1 MKDILLY
8 KVMPFVAMVFL
19 SYVTLFTSNVFL
31 ILSLI
36 FIIPYFFHRR
46 KLFFTNKYLM
56 LFFVMGLFG
65 SIINLIGT
73 NNGIGGTINFIVS
86 VGIAIFCIENVNFS
100 RFFVLVLGLY
110 TVYFLYSGLF
120 VNNISFYSLYDDIGM
135 SRNYPGF
142 IMCACCCYWGF
153 FKYIKKQEF
162 TVILPILC
170 TVFAFFL
177 DGRSSLGVLFGISLF
192 CLYYT
197 FRKILIVFALCVAII
212 LIYYID
218 DIINLF
224 LLTNMANN
232 GMETGR
238 YVIWRGYLEH
248 LDLATLILGLNTMD
262 VPEVRAV
269 NGNPHNAF
277 LNFHYRMGLFGLIG
291 LLLIIYR
298 SIKVLV
304 NKERFV
310 MLAFMAFLLFR
321 IFFDACLGSTTDYII
336 YAIFLYP
343 ILYNH
348 KVFRRI
354 RRKLV
359 YNKVLSRHKR
369 TFIRNDKLIKVFQQ
383 VEKII

>member
-1 MKDILLY
+1 
-8 KVMPFVAMVFL
+8 MPFVAMVFL
-19 SYVTLFTSNVFL
+19 SNVTIFTSNVFL

-36 FIIPYFFHRR
+36 LIIPYFFHRR

-120 VNNISFYSLYDDIGM
+120 VNNISFNSLYDDIGM

-197 FRKILIVFALCVAII
+197 FRKILIVFIV
-212 LIYYID
+212 
-218 DIINLF
+218 F
-224 LLTNMANN
+224 LL
-232 GMETGR
+232 
-238 YVIWRGYLEH
+238 
-248 LDLATLILGLNTMD
+248 
-262 VPEVRAV
+262 
-269 NGNPHNAF
+269 
-277 LNFHYRMGLFGLIG
+277 
-291 LLLIIYR
+291 
-298 SIKVLV
+298 
-304 NKERFV
+304 
-310 MLAFMAFLLFR
+310 
-321 IFFDACLGSTTDYII
+321 
-336 YAIFLYP
+336 
-343 ILYNH
+343 
-348 KVFRRI
+348 
-354 RRKLV
+354 
-359 YNKVLSRHKR
+359 
-369 TFIRNDKLIKVFQQ
+369 
-383 VEKII
+383 